1 MFSTRESS
9 WQSPLP
15 GALASRVKLLRD
27 IESPTRQLRTSLS
40 RGGNQSRGRVRT
52 KLKVMPGLLTAALIE
67 PGALLGRWEVHKVG
81 EWLSGEG
88 RDSGLYSLARE

>member
-1 MFSTRESS
+1 
-9 WQSPLP
+9 
-15 GALASRVKLLRD
+15 
-27 IESPTRQLRTSLS
+27 
-40 RGGNQSRGRVRT
+40 
-52 KLKVMPGLLTAALIE
+52 MPGLLTAALLE